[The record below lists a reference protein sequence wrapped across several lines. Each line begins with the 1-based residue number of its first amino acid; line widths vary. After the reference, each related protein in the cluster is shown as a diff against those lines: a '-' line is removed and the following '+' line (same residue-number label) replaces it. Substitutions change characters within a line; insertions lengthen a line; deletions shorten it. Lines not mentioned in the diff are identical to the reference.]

1 MNILVAE
8 GLTSSPLQSQQG
20 VTMVKEL
27 GCEYI
32 LVAEGLTSSPL
43 QSQQGVTMVE
53 ELGCEYPG
61 C

>member
-1 MNILVAE
+1 
-8 GLTSSPLQSQQG
+8 
-20 VTMVKEL
+20 MVEEL

-43 QSQQGVTMVE
+43 QSQQGVTMTE